1 MLEFLRDLVRRLRLT
16 DRVLLA
22 RVARWLLV
30 AIAGLGWVTMSEDT
44 IAAVS
49 TAVAAVASVAL
60 TRFIGNHESDTE

>member
-22 RVARWLLV
+22 RVARWILV
-30 AIAGLGWVTMSEDT
+30 TIAGLGWITMSEDT

-49 TAVAAVASVAL
+49 TAVAAIASVAL
-60 TRFIGNHESDTE
+60 TRFIGKQESDTE

>member
-60 TRFIGNHESDTE
+60 TQFIGKQESDTE

>member
-30 AIAGLGWVTMSEDT
+30 AIAGLGWITMSEDT

-49 TAVAAVASVAL
+49 TAVAAIASVAL
-60 TRFIGNHESDTE
+60 TQFIGKQESDTE

>member
-44 IAAVS
+44 ITAVS

-60 TRFIGNHESDTE
+60 TRFIGKQESDTE

>member
-44 IAAVS
+44 ITAVS
-49 TAVAAVASVAL
+49 TAVAAVAAVAL
-60 TRFIGNHESDTE
+60 TRFIGKQESDTE